1 MNIQLKKFQTN
12 ACETGFVAYFDVQL
26 DCGMTA
32 RGLSL
37 LRPEERPDVAW
48 LMLPMLARE
57 DRRSIG
63 MTQEMMQ
70 LIGTRACLMYQAM
83 TGIALGFQPPPSVK
97 APGER
102 PRVVKS
108 QWVPGFAKE
117 EPADAGLRRVLGEA
131 ERDALDMA
139 GI

>member
-1 MNIQLKKFQTN
+1 MNIQIKKFETN
-12 ACETGFVAYFDVQL
+12 PNETGYVAYFDVHL

-57 DRRSIG
+57 TRRSVG
-63 MTQEMMQ
+63 MTQELMQ
-70 LIGTRACLMYQAM
+70 LIGTRACLMYEAM
-83 TGIALGFQPPPSVK
+83 TGTALEFQPPPSVK
-97 APGER
+97 APGDR

-108 QWVPGFAKE
+108 SWVPAANE

-131 ERDALDMA
+131 ERDSLDMA

>member
-12 ACETGFVAYFDVQL
+12 ACETGYVAYFDVQL
-26 DCGMTA
+26 DCGITA
-32 RGLSL
+32 RGLAL

-57 DRRSIG
+57 TRRSIG

-70 LIGTRACLMYQAM
+70 LIGTRACLMYEAM
-83 TGIALGFQPPPSVK
+83 TGTALEFQPPPSVK
-97 APGER
+97 AAER

-108 QWVPGFAKE
+108 AWVPGFAKE

-131 ERDALDMA
+131 ERDSLDMA